1 MQLNLMYFIFLFFFF
16 FSFFFFFF
24 SFLFSFF
31 FPSSSFHF
39 FPLLFSLSSPSSLPL
54 PPLFDGFGTG
64 STCSCCVTLQ
74 NGIVD
79 PFRFGT
85 FSVQYV
91 LFLVMMVLVL
101 IPEPRRTDF
110 VPHDKDDVSPLEIL
124 LSPVQKSKDKS
135 YVLNGC
141 REFPVQRKMPH
152 FCLVSHGGGKTDRC
166 GRAGDTHWCTMTLL
180 TYATKT
186 SLRWWPVA
194 SR

>member
-1 MQLNLMYFIFLFFFF
+1 MQLNLMSFLIFFLFIFFIFFFN
-16 FSFFFFFF
+16 
-24 SFLFSFF
+24 F
-31 FPSSSFHF
+31 FP
-39 FPLLFSLSSPSSLPL
+39 PLLFSPFFSLLVTPFSPPPPPPPP

-180 TYATKT
+180 TFATKT
-186 SLRWWPVA
+186 NLRWWPVA

>member
-1 MQLNLMYFIFLFFFF
+1 MAAYYYYWHSFNFNLFVSYVQPSPEGFI
-16 FSFFFFFF
+16 
-24 SFLFSFF
+24 
-31 FPSSSFHF
+31 PVISSTFIRISSQRYEFNN
-39 FPLLFSLSSPSSLPL
+39 LLL
-54 PPLFDGFGTG
+54 
-64 STCSCCVTLQ
+64 TLQ

-91 LFLVMMVLVL
+91 LFLVMIVLVL

-186 SLRWWPVA
+186 NLRWWPVA
-194 SR
+194 SRRTGTRSLRMPGECEV